1 MKQKRVNRLALAAML
16 AALSVVFLY
25 LTSVLP
31 TGGLALSALA
41 GILASVTCLEC
52 GFFWAAAHYAVCCA
66 LDLLLAPEKTYVLWY
81 VFALGL
87 YGILKLPI
95 EGVKQKA
102 LQWILKL
109 AVLAAC
115 LALLQLVYRAAFAAA
130 LPKWSSPALYLV
142 LAAVF
147 VVYDIGVTGVLRQ
160 YRRRVRRQIS

>member
-41 GILASVTCLEC
+41 
-52 GFFWAAAHYAVCCA
+52 
-66 LDLLLAPEKTYVLWY
+66 LLLAPEKTYVLWY

-95 EGVKQKA
+95 EGVKLKA
-102 LQWILKL
+102 LQWLLKL

-115 LALLQLVYRAAFAAA
+115 LALLQLVYWAAFAAA
-130 LPKWSSPALYLV
+130 LPKWSSPVLYLV

>member
-1 MKQKRVNRLALAAML
+1 MPHRQFM
-16 AALSVVFLY
+16 
-25 LTSVLP
+25 
-31 TGGLALSALA
+31 
-41 GILASVTCLEC
+41 
-52 GFFWAAAHYAVCCA
+52 H
-66 LDLLLAPEKTYVLWY
+66 
-81 VFALGL
+81 
-87 YGILKLPI
+87 I

-115 LALLQLVYRAAFAAA
+115 LALLQLVYRAALAAA

>member
-66 LDLLLAPEKTYVLWY
+66 LALLLAPEKTYVLWY

-109 AVLAAC
+109 AVLGCVPGAAPAC
-115 LALLQLVYRAAFAAA
+115 LPGGLCSGAAQVEQ
-130 LPKWSSPALYLV
+130 PG
-142 LAAVF
+142 AVF
-147 VVYDIGVTGVLRQ
+147 GFG
-160 YRRRVRRQIS
+160 RRVRRL

>member
-66 LDLLLAPEKTYVLWY
+66 LALLLAPEKTYVLWY

-109 AVLAAC
+109 AVLARAWRC
-115 LALLQLVYRAAFAAA
+115 SSLSTGRPLQRRCPSGAARCCIWFW
-130 LPKWSSPALYLV
+130 PPCSSSM
-142 LAAVF
+142 
-147 VVYDIGVTGVLRQ
+147 
-160 YRRRVRRQIS
+160 ISV